1 MNPCSVLKKIIP
13 SLYSRLGDTVR
24 WYSNPESINLR
35 SRDKVVVLDLDI
47 LFLRS
52 KTGFCI
58 LIINYNTK
66 ENNLVSAHKVKR
78 IYLVFS
84 GMPKTKT
91 KKNAS
96 KFLFFLRK
104 LANQNLNLL
113 CTSVILIAP
122 KLFIHVSQTF
132 SS

>member
-1 MNPCSVLKKIIP
+1 M
-13 SLYSRLGDTVR
+13 
-24 WYSNPESINLR
+24 R

-96 KFLFFLRK
+96 KFLVNATSCHFVFQGELVYFSLFHNMTFQASSDRE
-104 LANQNLNLL
+104 NQK
-113 CTSVILIAP
+113 I
-122 KLFIHVSQTF
+122 F
-132 SS
+132 